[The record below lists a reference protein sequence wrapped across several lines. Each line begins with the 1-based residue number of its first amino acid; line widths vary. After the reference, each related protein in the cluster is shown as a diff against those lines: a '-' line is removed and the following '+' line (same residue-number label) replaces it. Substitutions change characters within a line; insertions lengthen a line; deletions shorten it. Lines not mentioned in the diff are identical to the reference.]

1 MSRIIPVFIPH
12 AGCPHDC
19 VFCNQKKI
27 AGTLVPPKGQEIS
40 DIIEKAL
47 DYSGENP
54 EVAFYGGS
62 FTAIERSLMLEYLS
76 AAKRFI
82 DGGRLS
88 SIRLSTRPDS
98 IDEEKLC
105 ILKEYGVRTIEL
117 GTQSMCE
124 DVLKSSG
131 RGHTAED
138 TEKAAKLI
146 KKYGFSLVLQMMT
159 HLPGSDDEK
168 DIYTAKKIASLSPDG
183 VRVYPTVVVRDT
195 ALEKLWREGK
205 YTPATPEAA
214 ARLGGEILR
223 IFEEKNIP
231 VIRFGLN
238 PTDDLSDGE
247 ALCGAYHPALG
258 EMAMSERFLR
268 LCRAEIERGGY
279 RGGAIHIFVNPK
291 RVSVMSGQKKNN
303 KIRLMNE
310 FGFREVRIC
319 GDEKLGMTE
328 ISVVWDEKM

>member
-27 AGTLVPPKGQEIS
+27 AGTLVPPEGREIS
-40 DIIEKAL
+40 DIIENAL
-47 DYSGENP
+47 PYSGENP

-62 FTAIERSLMLEYLS
+62 FTAIERSLMIEYLS
-76 AAKRFI
+76 AAKHFI
-82 DGGRLS
+82 DGGRIS

-98 IDEEKLC
+98 IDEEKLS

-138 TEKAAKLI
+138 TENAVKLI
-146 KKYGFSLVLQMMT
+146 RKHGFSIILQMMT

-168 DIYTAKKIASLSPDG
+168 DIYTAKKIATLAPEG

-195 ALEKLWREGK
+195 ALEALWRAGK

-214 ARLGGEILR
+214 ARLGGQILE
-223 IFEEKNIP
+223 IFEKSNIP

-268 LCRAEIERGGY
+268 LCRAEIERSGH
-279 RGGAIHIFVNPK
+279 RGGAIHILVNPK
-291 RVSVMSGQKKNN
+291 RVSVMSGQKKCN
-303 KIRLMNE
+303 KIRLMSE
-310 FGFREVRIC
+310 YGFDEVRIS
-319 GDEKLGMTE
+319 GDEKLGLSE
-328 ISVVWDEKM
+328 VLVAWE

>member
-27 AGTLVPPKGQEIS
+27 AGTLVPPKGNEIS

-47 DYSGENP
+47 QYSGESP

-76 AAKRFI
+76 AAKHFI
-82 DGGRLS
+82 DEGRLS
-88 SIRLSTRPDS
+88 SIRLSTRPDC

-105 ILKEYGVRTIEL
+105 ILKEYGVKTIEL

-124 DVLKSSG
+124 DVLKISG

-138 TEKAAKLI
+138 TENAVKLI
-146 KKYGFSLVLQMMT
+146 KKHGFSLILQMMT
-159 HLPGSDDEK
+159 HLPGSNDEK
-168 DIYTAKKIASLSPDG
+168 DIYTARKIASLSPDG

-195 ALEKLWREGK
+195 ALETLWREGK
-205 YTPATPEAA
+205 YKPATPEEA
-214 ARLGGEILR
+214 ARLGGEILE
-223 IFEEKNIP
+223 IFEENNIP

-268 LCRAEIERGGY
+268 LGRAEIECGGY
-279 RGGAIHIFVNPK
+279 RGGKIHIFVSPK
-291 RVSVMSGQKKNN
+291 RVSVMTGQKKCN
-303 KIRLMNE
+303 KIRIMRE
-310 FGFREVRIC
+310 YGFDDVRIS
-319 GDEKLGMTE
+319 GDEKLGMSE
-328 ISVVWDEKM
+328 VLVVHE

>member
-1 MSRIIPVFIPH
+1 MSRIIPAFIPH

-27 AGTLVPPKGQEIS
+27 AGRLVPPKGNEIF
-40 DIIEKAL
+40 DIIENAL
-47 DYSGENP
+47 QYSGESP

-76 AAKRFI
+76 AAKHFI
-82 DGGRLS
+82 DEGRLS
-88 SIRLSTRPDS
+88 SIRLSTRPDC

-105 ILKEYGVRTIEL
+105 VLKDYGVKTIEL

-124 DVLKSSG
+124 DVLKISG

-138 TEKAAKLI
+138 SENAANLI
-146 KKYGFSLVLQMMT
+146 KKYGFKLILQMMT

-195 ALEKLWREGK
+195 ALETLWRAGK
-205 YTPATPEAA
+205 YKPATPEEA
-214 ARLGGEILR
+214 ARLGGEILE

-268 LCRAEIERGGY
+268 LCRTEIERAGYHGGT
-279 RGGAIHIFVNPK
+279 IHIFVNPK
-291 RVSVMSGQKKNN
+291 RVSVMSGQKKCN
-303 KIRLMNE
+303 KMRLMRE
-310 FGFREVRIC
+310 YGFDDVRVS
-319 GDEKLGMTE
+319 GNEKLGVSE
-328 ISVVWDEKM
+328 ISVVWE